1 MKEIALDKPKKTIN
15 GITFQLCSFKI
26 IDGHD
31 DSIPFSGNLYA
42 NGIKIGEA
50 LNDGWGS
57 DASFYRTNAKRNQ
70 KFVDEIEAMLKET
83 PIWPDDNRLSEVKYT
98 FGSLCDILAF
108 DMEEYIILK
117 KMKNKNPNNI
127 IFIDKNH
134 TNFVSVN
141 PTDDLNK
148 IISIYK
154 EKGYSYYIK

>member
-57 DASFYRTNAKRNQ
+57 DAEFYRTNAKRNQ

-83 PIWPDDNRLSEVKYT
+83 PIWPDDNLLHNVKYT
-98 FGSLCDILAF
+98 FGKLCDILAY
-108 DMEEYIILK
+108 DMEEYNIFK

-127 IFIDKNH
+127 IFVDEYH
-134 TNFVSVN
+134 TKYISVQ
-141 PTDDLNK
+141 PTNDLNDL
-148 IISIYK
+148 ISSYQ
-154 EKGYSYYIK
+154 EKGYKYYIK